1 MNPDALVQCA
11 QECLNRVV
19 RRHFRTRLEV
29 RVEIGVPKAQKV
41 VPLNVSQPTDEPQP
55 MRRMICSI
63 EGDPIRRVVRLHPQL
78 AVSRVPRY
86 VLVNLLYYT
95 VEPFIVGSHPDGYA
109 PRDRDR
115 ANAWLERHEFPP
127 I

>member
-1 MNPDALVQCA
+1 MTPDALVQCA
-11 QECLNRVV
+11 QDCLNRVL

-29 RVEIGVPKAQKV
+29 RVEVGVPTAQKV
-41 VPLNVSQPTDEPQP
+41 VPLNVNQAPDVAQP
-55 MRRMICSI
+55 MRRMICSV
-63 EGDPIRRVVRLHPQL
+63 EGDPVRRVVRLHPQL

-95 VEPFIVGSHPDGYA
+95 VESFIEAVHPDGYA

-115 ANAWLERHEFPP
+115 ANAWLARHEFPP